1 MPKESAAEK
10 EKYDR
15 TYEHLK
21 KVRASTTVEIKPTKL
36 LREEIRGFD
45 GTMEPLKIRYY
56 QVQGI
61 YHLLTMNRM
70 VLGDGTGLGKCTT
83 GDTLLST
90 SQGTLRIEALKPKGV
105 KSEGFYKLT
114 SPMGVWT
121 GTRMALVKSFYW
133 GGNKPT
139 IRVVTR
145 NGYQLEGSL
154 VHPVYVRQG
163 PKEGFIKLPELKI
176 GDHVC
181 IDRGEA
187 PFPLEEPATNFDLTQ
202 CGRGFTYPSHLT
214 PKLATLLGW
223 LISEGNRHP
232 TSVQVTQ
239 YIASNPDNHRE
250 IRGLFHVIFG
260 WEGNHNSKA
269 KDKLIVVTSKDIRRY
284 LICCGVKEV
293 LSAEKSVPDLIMRGT
308 KESVRSFLSALIEAE
323 CSVVSGG
330 GVEFSTASEEL
341 AKQVQLLL
349 LRFGVVSSRQPKK
362 VKGYTHTYWRVSF
375 FGDDARVFQREIG
388 LRSKR
393 KVSELESN
401 LARPSNPNKDLV
413 PNLTSEI
420 GALKELILEVTSKIG
435 SNSNRVGSGLKQF
448 GECFRSTLKNILC
461 GYRDPSY
468 QWLQKLLDV
477 AHSVGLSSTEEYRKI
492 LQVTQRHFFYDP
504 VVSVEYGSAPVMDLE
519 VDDPEHCFAGNGF
532 INHNTLQAIGA
543 LCYIWERDPEVK
555 VIVICPKSSIGQWA
569 SEFDRFAL
577 GIKTFQA
584 VGDLTQRKAAYDS
597 WFRHVG
603 PSVLMVNYHGV
614 IRDWDQ
620 GVTKADPP
628 PGAKKGT
635 VVIAG
640 RGYLDELTSK
650 ISKLSVIFDEV
661 QACKNPT
668 TKTHQTCKFLADR
681 AKRVWGLTATL
692 LQNHLIE
699 GFGIYK
705 VIRPQ
710 TFGTKN
716 SFLNVYCV
724 TELQR
729 VKGGGKIP
737 IIVGYRN
744 LAHFRE
750 TIDPFFYGRP
760 KHLVS
765 KELPTLTTR
774 EIICELS
781 SAEDRKYSEALS
793 GVFELGTGEIKN
805 YEETKQMTSLIY
817 MQEVCNSLSL
827 VKYGEDAFDKPATA
841 SEGRSSKE
849 AALAS
854 LLTEELND
862 EKVIVYTRFKSHIP
876 RLQAILTKE
885 GVKSVVISGDVTKAS
900 ARKAAQDKFQ
910 DPNSNINVIII
921 TDAGSESINLQAAA
935 AMIFFDT
942 PWSWGR
948 YVQLLGRMIRIGS
961 PHQAVLAIHL
971 LAKRPGQGKKTETID
986 HKVIQKLRKKKG
998 LIDQVLGEAAVGAL
1012 KFDRHEDDVRELIN
1026 ALRESVNK

>member
-1 MPKESAAEK
+1 MPKESTAEK

-21 KVRASTTVEIKPTKL
+21 KVRASTTVEIKPTAL

-70 VLGDGTGLGKCTT
+70 VLGDGTGLGK
-83 GDTLLST
+83 
-90 SQGTLRIEALKPKGV
+90 
-105 KSEGFYKLT
+105 
-114 SPMGVWT
+114 
-121 GTRMALVKSFYW
+121 
-133 GGNKPT
+133 
-139 IRVVTR
+139 
-145 NGYQLEGSL
+145 
-154 VHPVYVRQG
+154 
-163 PKEGFIKLPELKI
+163 
-176 GDHVC
+176 
-181 IDRGEA
+181 
-187 PFPLEEPATNFDLTQ
+187 
-202 CGRGFTYPSHLT
+202 
-214 PKLATLLGW
+214 
-223 LISEGNRHP
+223 
-232 TSVQVTQ
+232 
-239 YIASNPDNHRE
+239 
-250 IRGLFHVIFG
+250 
-260 WEGNHNSKA
+260 
-269 KDKLIVVTSKDIRRY
+269 
-284 LICCGVKEV
+284 
-293 LSAEKSVPDLIMRGT
+293 
-308 KESVRSFLSALIEAE
+308 
-323 CSVVSGG
+323 
-330 GVEFSTASEEL
+330 
-341 AKQVQLLL
+341 
-349 LRFGVVSSRQPKK
+349 
-362 VKGYTHTYWRVSF
+362 
-375 FGDDARVFQREIG
+375 
-388 LRSKR
+388 
-393 KVSELESN
+393 
-401 LARPSNPNKDLV
+401 
-413 PNLTSEI
+413 
-420 GALKELILEVTSKIG
+420 
-435 SNSNRVGSGLKQF
+435 
-448 GECFRSTLKNILC
+448 
-461 GYRDPSY
+461 
-468 QWLQKLLDV
+468 
-477 AHSVGLSSTEEYRKI
+477 
-492 LQVTQRHFFYDP
+492 
-504 VVSVEYGSAPVMDLE
+504 
-519 VDDPEHCFAGNGF
+519 
-532 INHNTLQAIGA
+532 TLQAIGA

-577 GIKTFQA
+577 GVNTFQA
-584 VGDLTQRKAAYDS
+584 VGDYTQRKAAYNNWS
-597 WFRHVG
+597 KHVG
-603 PSVLMVNYHGV
+603 PSVLIVNYHGV
-614 IRDWDQ
+614 VRDWDQ

-650 ISKLSVIFDEV
+650 ISKLSVIFDEI

-705 VIRPQ
+705 VIRSQ

-716 SFLNVYCV
+716 SFLNTYCV

-737 IIVGYRN
+737 IIVGYKN

-765 KELPTLTTR
+765 NELPALTTR

-827 VKYGEDAFDKPATA
+827 VKFGEDAFDKPVTAT
-841 SEGRSSKE
+841 EGRSSKE
-849 AALAS
+849 TALVS

-862 EKVIVYTRFKSHIP
+862 EKVIVYTKFKSHIP

-910 DPNSNINVIII
+910 DPESNIKVIII

-935 AMIFFDT
+935 AMVFFDT

-998 LIDQVLGEAAVGAL
+998 LIDQVIGEAAVGAL

>member
-10 EKYDR
+10 EKYEK

-21 KVRASTTVEIKPTKL
+21 KVRASTTVEIKPTTL

-45 GTMEPLKIRYY
+45 GTLEPLKIRYY

-70 VLGDGTGLGKCTT
+70 VLGDGTGLGK
-83 GDTLLST
+83 TL
-90 SQGTLRIEALKPKGV
+90 E
-105 KSEGFYKLT
+105 
-114 SPMGVWT
+114 
-121 GTRMALVKSFYW
+121 
-133 GGNKPT
+133 
-139 IRVVTR
+139 
-145 NGYQLEGSL
+145 
-154 VHPVYVRQG
+154 
-163 PKEGFIKLPELKI
+163 
-176 GDHVC
+176 
-181 IDRGEA
+181 
-187 PFPLEEPATNFDLTQ
+187 
-202 CGRGFTYPSHLT
+202 
-214 PKLATLLGW
+214 
-223 LISEGNRHP
+223 
-232 TSVQVTQ
+232 
-239 YIASNPDNHRE
+239 
-250 IRGLFHVIFG
+250 
-260 WEGNHNSKA
+260 
-269 KDKLIVVTSKDIRRY
+269 
-284 LICCGVKEV
+284 
-293 LSAEKSVPDLIMRGT
+293 
-308 KESVRSFLSALIEAE
+308 
-323 CSVVSGG
+323 
-330 GVEFSTASEEL
+330 
-341 AKQVQLLL
+341 
-349 LRFGVVSSRQPKK
+349 
-362 VKGYTHTYWRVSF
+362 
-375 FGDDARVFQREIG
+375 
-388 LRSKR
+388 
-393 KVSELESN
+393 
-401 LARPSNPNKDLV
+401 
-413 PNLTSEI
+413 
-420 GALKELILEVTSKIG
+420 
-435 SNSNRVGSGLKQF
+435 
-448 GECFRSTLKNILC
+448 
-461 GYRDPSY
+461 
-468 QWLQKLLDV
+468 
-477 AHSVGLSSTEEYRKI
+477 
-492 LQVTQRHFFYDP
+492 
-504 VVSVEYGSAPVMDLE
+504 
-519 VDDPEHCFAGNGF
+519 
-532 INHNTLQAIGA
+532 AIGA

-555 VIVICPKSSIGQWA
+555 VIVVCPKSAIGQWA
-569 SEFDRFAL
+569 SEFDKFAI

-584 VGDLTQRKAAYDS
+584 VGDLTQRKVAYDRWS
-597 WFRHVG
+597 RQVG
-603 PSVLMVNYHGV
+603 PSVLIVNYHGV

-650 ISKLSVIFDEV
+650 ISKLTVIFDEV

-710 TFGTKN
+710 TFGTKT

-724 TELQR
+724 TEMQR

-737 IIVGYRN
+737 IIVGYKN
-744 LAHFRE
+744 LANFRE

-765 KELPTLTTR
+765 KELPALTTR

-781 SAEDRKYSEALS
+781 NAEDRKYAEALS

-827 VKYGEDAFDKPATA
+827 VKYDEDAFDRPVTA

-849 AALAS
+849 AALVS
-854 LLTEELND
+854 LLTEELDD

-885 GVKSVVISGDVTKAS
+885 GVKSVVISGDVTKAT

-910 DPNSNINVIII
+910 DPDSKIKVIII

-998 LIDQVLGEAAVGAL
+998 LIDQVIGEAAVGAL

-1026 ALRESVNK
+1026 ALRESVSK